1 MSIGSVMSSLFG
13 GTPAQAPAQNQM
25 PQPGNL
31 PAQQTP
37 AMQAAPTNPN
47 TPASSDPQAGQG
59 NQQAGAAPEGL
70 DKFNDLWKPA
80 EFPAGQGQSGMFNV
94 DPTQLMDAAKK
105 IDFSKVIQPQQLQA
119 IAQGGEGAMA
129 AFAAAMNSV
138 AQTVYAQNAHA
149 TAKIVEQAIGKSQDA
164 MRLEMPNQIKRLNV
178 SESLRAENPALTHP
192 AASPILGALEQQ
204 MTQKFPNASSM
215 EISKMA
221 QEYLVS
227 FSKAMQKPESQT
239 NQQSSANGKDVDWT
253 AYLND

>member
-1 MSIGSVMSSLFG
+1 MSIGEMFSNLFS
-13 GTPAQAPAQNQM
+13 GTPAPQQQAPQQ

-31 PAQQTP
+31 PEQMTAGMASDP
-37 AMQAAPTNPN
+37 ANVN
-47 TPASSDPQAGQG
+47 TPANG
-59 NQQAGAAPEGL
+59 NPAPAEGL

-80 EFPAGQGQSGMFNV
+80 ESAPNAAPNGMFNV
-94 DPTQLMDAAKK
+94 DPKQLMDAAKK

-149 TAKIVEQAIGKSQDA
+149 TAKIVEQAIGRSQET
-164 MRLEMPNQIKRLNV
+164 MRSEMPNQIKRLNV

-227 FSKAMQKPESQT
+227 FSKAMQKPESAPT
-239 NQQSSANGKDVDWT
+239 PSSGSREADWS
-253 AYLND
+253 AYLN

>member
-1 MSIGSVMSSLFG
+1 MSIGEMFSNLFSG
-13 GTPAQAPAQNQM
+13 APAAPQQQAQAPAQ

-31 PAQQTP
+31 PEQMTAG
-37 AMQAAPTNPN
+37 MQSAPGNVN
-47 TPASSDPQAGQG
+47 TPATG
-59 NQQAGAAPEGL
+59 NPPPAEGL

-80 EFPAGQGQSGMFNV
+80 ESASNGQPNGMFNV
-94 DPTQLMDAAKK
+94 DPKQLMDAAKK
-105 IDFSKVIQPQQLQA
+105 IDFTKVIQPAQLQA
-119 IAQGGEGAMA
+119 IAAGGPDAMN
-129 AFAAAMNSV
+129 AFAQALNSV

-164 MRLEMPNQIKRLNV
+164 MRLEMPGQIKRLNV

-227 FSKAMQKPESQT
+227 FSKAMQKPE
-239 NQQSSANGKDVDWT
+239 QQAAPGTSTGSKDADWS
-253 AYLND
+253 AYLQ

>member
-1 MSIGSVMSSLFG
+1 MSIGEMFSNLFSG
-13 GTPAQAPAQNQM
+13 APAAPQQQAVQNTQ

-31 PAQQTP
+31 PEQMTAGMQSTP
-37 AMQAAPTNPN
+37 GNIN
-47 TPASSDPQAGQG
+47 TPATG
-59 NQQAGAAPEGL
+59 NPPPAEGL

-80 EFPAGQGQSGMFNV
+80 ESAPNGQSGQMFNV
-94 DPTQLMDAAKK
+94 DPKQLMDAAKK

-119 IAQGGEGAMA
+119 IAAGGPDAMT
-129 AFAAAMNSV
+129 AFAAALNSV

-227 FSKAMQKPESQT
+227 FSKAMQKPE
-239 NQQSSANGKDVDWT
+239 QQSQQQSTQNGKEVDWT